1 MNIIKRCWKLTYIY
15 NDKTIKWA
23 YICIVQLF
31 GIGLIIVGALSD
43 NVVSDIET
51 DNTKPLMD
59 LVLFDSFAAGRLAID
74 LSILNIVIGTII
86 FVVAVVGILGK
97 YRGIKKLLLGV
108 SIQSNIHEYTFKL
121 LKNNN
126 YINIWYNF
134 QS

>member
-1 MNIIKRCWKLTYIY
+1 M
-15 NDKTIKWA
+15 
-23 YICIVQLF
+23 F

-86 FVVAVVGILGK
+86 LVVPVVGILGK

-126 YINIWYNF
+126 YINI
-134 QS
+134 

>member
-15 NDKTIKWA
+15 NDNTIKRA

-86 FVVAVVGILGK
+86 FVVAVVGFLGK

-126 YINIWYNF
+126 YINI
-134 QS
+134 

>member
-1 MNIIKRCWKLTYIY
+1 MNIIKRCWKRTYIY
-15 NDKTIKWA
+15 NDNTIKRA

-86 FVVAVVGILGK
+86 FVVAVVGFLGK

-126 YINIWYNF
+126 YINI
-134 QS
+134 

>member
-1 MNIIKRCWKLTYIY
+1 M
-15 NDKTIKWA
+15 
-23 YICIVQLF
+23 CIVQLF

-86 FVVAVVGILGK
+86 FVVAVVGFLGK
-97 YRGIKKLLLGV
+97 YRGIKKLLLVV

-126 YINIWYNF
+126 YINI
-134 QS
+134 

>member
-1 MNIIKRCWKLTYIY
+1 MNMIKRCWKLTYIY
-15 NDKTIKWA
+15 NDKTIKRA

-86 FVVAVVGILGK
+86 LVVAVVGILGK

-126 YINIWYNF
+126 YINI
-134 QS
+134 

>member
-1 MNIIKRCWKLTYIY
+1 MNIIKRCWKRTYIY
-15 NDKTIKWA
+15 IDNTIKRA

-86 FVVAVVGILGK
+86 FVVAVVGFLGK

-126 YINIWYNF
+126 YINI
-134 QS
+134 